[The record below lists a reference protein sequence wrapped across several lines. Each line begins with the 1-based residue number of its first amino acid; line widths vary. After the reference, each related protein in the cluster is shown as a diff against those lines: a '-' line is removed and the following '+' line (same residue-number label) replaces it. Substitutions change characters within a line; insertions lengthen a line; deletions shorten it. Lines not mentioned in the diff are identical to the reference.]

1 MVYGSWEGKI
11 TEDYLQKPVDKYG
24 FNKLYSAQFCDKKDI
39 ILRPIHVY
47 GIGDSKF
54 PIWMNIERQIEKDKP
69 VNVEAADCIYID
81 DFVEIVKNIIANW
94 VPGTYNISSNLIRD
108 GQVLQKIYPKDFVV
122 NINLVQQVNKEVR

>member
-1 MVYGSWEGKI
+1 
-11 TEDYLQKPVDKYG
+11 
-24 FNKLYSAQFCDKKDI
+24 
-39 ILRPIHVY
+39 
-47 GIGDSKF
+47 
-54 PIWMNIERQIEKDKP
+54 MNIERQIEKDKP

-122 NINLVQQVNKEVR
+122 NNKLGPTGKQRGALDSSKLFNTFGVRLKYNTYEETIRDYYGKYENLRSQQ